1 MSLDEVARQCG
12 GPCNDGL
19 ERASSPALSPKR
31 GEAEGDVH
39 QNEEQ
44 LDGVTFQERR
54 GLQHDDMGGVEG
66 KAHRSRR
73 RQGAQRPASPLGTGD
88 QQTNAQPRDR
98 YADVVDHPE
107 KVPTGRVFRIG
118 GLVQNGSVE
127 RDTGLDVKFVVTDGK
142 NAVPVNY
149 SGVLPDL
156 FREGQGVVALGTR
169 DSAGVFKASEVL
181 AKHDETYM
189 PPEVVDAL
197 KRAGKWK
204 EGEGPL

>member
-1 MSLDEVARQCG
+1 MNPRKQRRLAFAITLLLAG
-12 GPCNDGL
+12 GGAAGL
-19 ERASSPALSPKR
+19 AVFALQDNVLFFYSPTDIVDNPER
-31 GEAEGDVH
+31 
-39 QNEEQ
+39 
-44 LDGVTFQERR
+44 
-54 GLQHDDMGGVEG
+54 
-66 KAHRSRR
+66 
-73 RQGAQRPASPLGTGD
+73 
-88 QQTNAQPRDR
+88 
-98 YADVVDHPE
+98 
-107 KVPTGRVFRIG
+107 VPSGRVFRIG
-118 GLVQNGSVE
+118 GLVQNGSVK
-127 RDTGLDVKFVVTDGK
+127 RDTGLDVQFVVTDGK

-169 DSAGVFKASEVL
+169 DTDGTFKASEVL

>member
-1 MSLDEVARQCG
+1 MNPRKQRRLAFAITLLLAG
-12 GPCNDGL
+12 GGAAGL
-19 ERASSPALSPKR
+19 AIFALQDNVLFFYSPS
-31 GEAEGDVH
+31 
-39 QNEEQ
+39 
-44 LDGVTFQERR
+44 
-54 GLQHDDMGGVEG
+54 
-66 KAHRSRR
+66 
-73 RQGAQRPASPLGTGD
+73 
-88 QQTNAQPRDR
+88 
-98 YADVVDHPE
+98 DVVEAPE
-107 KVPTGRVFRIG
+107 KVPSGRVFRIG
-118 GLVQNGSVE
+118 GLVQTGSVK
-127 RDTGLDVKFVVTDGK
+127 RDTGLDVEFVVTDGK

-169 DSAGVFKASEVL
+169 GMDGVFKASEVL